1 VYDVNEYLPHDL
13 PEDGDY
19 DTMAGLVGDVFGKI
33 PEVGEQMEFNG
44 YTLTVLKK
52 TEQNIESIRLQLV
65 INPDDVVDL
74 H

>member
-1 VYDVNEYLPHDL
+1 
-13 PEDGDY
+13 
-19 DTMAGLVGDVFGKI
+19 
-33 PEVGEQMEFNG
+33 MEFNG

-65 INPDDVVDL
+65 INPDDAVDL

>member
-1 VYDVNEYLPHDL
+1 
-13 PEDGDY
+13 
-19 DTMAGLVGDVFGKI
+19 MAGLVGDVFGKI

-65 INPDDVVDL
+65 INPDDAVDL